1 HDRGVDV
8 LGEEPQRVRA
18 VHRGIHVL
26 PLLPQDLRLELP
38 DVRLILDYQNARF
51 GHWAAPLDTGMTG
64 LRLPGGPFWCKKCT
78 TIPRNQIR
86 ALRDRSHPLLLG
98 SVSARAPWVTRRR
111 ATRSAGALQGRAGL
125 GLFDGVRRGDRGIPL
140 GDPGERLEVP
150 VERRHL

>member
-1 HDRGVDV
+1 DEHEMALRGRIAALDLVEEPAPVELRHREVAHDRGVDV

-51 GHWAAPLDTGMTG
+51 GHWVAPLDTGMTG
-64 LRLPGGPFWCKKCT
+64 LRLAGGPFWCKKCT
-78 TIPRNQIR
+78 TIPPNQIR

-111 ATRSAGALQGRAGL
+111 AARSAGALQGRA
-125 GLFDGVRRGDRGIPL
+125 
-140 GDPGERLEVP
+140 
-150 VERRHL
+150 